1 MKNNNENNTMSIV
14 GFILSF
20 MMPVVGLILSIIG
33 LNKSKELNN
42 KGKGLSIAGIIISA
56 LLFIF
61 QFLVLLLLISV
72 GTVSSTL
79 DTAKNKANKLMC
91 EKAYDCELDS
101 TGNYSCK
108 YLNND
113 GTIKKI
119 TCENNTYLTKEDLVG
134 YYEPYDLKVN
144 GVSES
149 VENYLGNNH
158 DKKSYIIF
166 NDDNTFKN
174 YLTMYANEDEITG
187 KYTINKNIIN
197 ITLNTKTNIKIEAE
211 KENNTILLK
220 MYIDE
225 STVLYLKQ
233 IKIESEKD

>member
-20 MMPVVGLILSIIG
+20 IIPVVGLILSIIG

-42 KGKGLSIAGIIISA
+42 KGKGLSIAGIIISV

-72 GTVSSTL
+72 GTVSNTL
-79 DTAKNKANKLMC
+79 KTAKNNANKLMC

-113 GTIKKI
+113 GTIEKI
-119 TCENNTYLTKEDLVG
+119 TCENNTYLTKEELVG
-134 YYEPYDLKVN
+134 YYEPYDLKVD

-149 VENYLGNNH
+149 VENYLGNSNE
-158 DKKSYIIF
+158 KSYIIF
-166 NDDNTFKN
+166 NEDNTFKN
-174 YLTMYANEDEITG
+174 YLTYYSNEDEITG

-197 ITLNTKTNIKIEAE
+197 ITLNTNTNIKIEAE